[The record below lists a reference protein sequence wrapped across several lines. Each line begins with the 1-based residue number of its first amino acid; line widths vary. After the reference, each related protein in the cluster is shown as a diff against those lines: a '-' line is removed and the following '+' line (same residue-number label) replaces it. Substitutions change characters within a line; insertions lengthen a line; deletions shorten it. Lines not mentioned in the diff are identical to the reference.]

1 MEIQTE
7 KALEETRK
15 ERQRETEKERKKEKN
30 VCLRMYHRKF
40 YILVRLFI

>member
-15 ERQRETEKERKKEKN
+15 ERQRETEKERKN

>member
-15 ERQRETEKERKKEKN
+15 ERQRETEKERKK
-30 VCLRMYHRKF
+30 RMY
-40 YILVRLFI
+40 V